1 MLQIDSV
8 VEILLDCSSLMLL
21 INQIELFVLTSR
33 SL

>member
-8 VEILLDCSSLMLL
+8 VVILLGCSSFMLL
-21 INQIELFVLTSR
+21 IDQIELFVLTSR